1 MKAMKV
7 RNIFSA
13 LFVSLVAMVSCQ
25 QIEVNNHDDIRAPK
39 QLNVLADEYNVGWEG
54 ETIDLSFTT
63 NSFWGV
69 EFLGWKDEIIQEGD
83 TARVVVNAAWMS
95 TPVIYGEG
103 NATLQVKIAANDK
116 SRRAREGYI
125 KVFTGDENVCK
136 MIPVVQSGNPDYEGP
151 EGLPILDLYFD
162 FTTNFMGWPT
172 ASQSTGEYVY
182 PLDGVDYSFEF
193 GRCNMSKYL
202 VIHNQREDA
211 KTITLNVDG
220 TDLYHEEEVSA
231 GEYTLEG
238 YNSLILKYD
247 SDTCPI
253 NEDDFQAEEQ
263 QEYTVTIRVTV
274 PENTPDEPIYI
285 IGTFDNWKVAD
296 EPYIM
301 TKVGDYTYEYTLTGE
316 AYSDIEYKYNR
327 GNWDARE
334 QNADHQDLV
343 GPLQKENREYSFE
356 EDGFVQE
363 DVIESWSDV
372 Q

>member
-193 GRCNMSKYL
+193 GRCNMGNYL
-202 VIHNQREDA
+202 VIHNVGAYLGLPAIENYRLTKVTA
-211 KTITLNVDG
+211 VVSSNNSKARG
-220 TDLYHEEEVSA
+220 AAVSA
-231 GEYTLEG
+231 DPAGTILVSEDIEWPAAPSVEVVYELEDTQ
-238 YNSLILKYD
+238 YNTRYYL
-247 SDTCPI
+247 
-253 NEDDFQAEEQ
+253 
-263 QEYTVTIRVTV
+263 V
-274 PENTPDEPIYI
+274 NTPGHPTGGLPTAGLTLHYEP
-285 IGTFDNWKVAD
+285 
-296 EPYIM
+296 
-301 TKVGDYTYEYTLTGE
+301 
-316 AYSDIEYKYNR
+316 
-327 GNWDARE
+327 
-334 QNADHQDLV
+334 
-343 GPLQKENREYSFE
+343 
-356 EDGFVQE
+356 
-363 DVIESWSDV
+363 
-372 Q
+372 